1 MKYIFITGWVIS
13 GIGKGITAA
22 SIGTILKNSGL
33 RINAIKLDPYLQV
46 DAGTMSPYEHGET
59 FVTADWF
66 ETDLDLGHYERF
78 LDVELDHNSSIT
90 TGRIYQDIITAER
103 RGDFLGKTVQ
113 VVPHVTNYIK
123 QLIRFHELNNNDQQS
138 EYDITI
144 VEIWGTIG
152 DIEGPHFI
160 EAIRQMRKDVGV
172 DNTMYVHVVPLFY
185 LQVTQELKTKPIQH
199 SVKELS
205 RLGIHP
211 DIIVC
216 RTSHEMSSEIKSKIS
231 LFCDVDE
238 DCVFEWRDV
247 STIYDVPNKLM
258 DQGIDQIIHRK
269 LKLAQLQ
276 PDLTIWNQQVWRI
289 LIPRHQM
296 VIGIAGKYSELCD
309 AYISVVEALRHA
321 GARLDT
327 HIQIERIAT
336 DEITSINQVAAL
348 ITQKNISWIVVPW
361 WFGYRGVEGKILIA
375 QYCRENSLPYLW
387 LCLWLQVA
395 IIEYARNVAMLWA
408 AHSTEFIV
416 DCEHPL
422 ITYLAGQSDD
432 SHKWW
437 TMRLWNYHT
446 IIAPSSKIWQLYQQH
461 SRVSHEYG
469 ERIITE
475 RHRHRYEV
483 NPHYVQ
489 TLKEVG
495 LIIAGTDRES
505 WLVECI
511 ELADHPYF
519 VATQAHPEF
528 TSRLERPHPLF
539 VGLIQSAKNP
549 DQSQD

>member
-1 MKYIFITGWVIS
+1 MKYIFVTWWVIS

-22 SIGTILKNSGL
+22 SIGTILKSSGL

-78 LDVELDHNSSIT
+78 LDVQLDHNSSIT

-103 RGDFLGKTVQ
+103 RGDFLWSTVQ

-123 QLIRFHELNNNDQQS
+123 QLIRSHELTSNDQQS
-138 EYDITI
+138 AYDITI

-160 EAIRQMRKDVGV
+160 EAIRQMRKDIGVG
-172 DNTMYVHVVPLFY
+172 NTMYVHVVPLFY
-185 LQVTQELKTKPIQH
+185 LSVTKELKTKPIQH
-199 SVKELS
+199 SVKELT

-211 DIIVC
+211 DIIMC
-216 RTSHEMSSEIKSKIS
+216 RTSHKMSDEIRAKVS

-238 DCVFEWRDV
+238 DCVLEWLDV
-247 STIYDVPNKLM
+247 STIYDVPNRLL
-258 DQGIDQIIHRK
+258 DQWIDQIIMRK
-269 LKLAQLQ
+269 LKLNTLQ
-276 PDLTIWNQQVWRI
+276 PDLDMWNEQVWRM
-289 LIPRHQM
+289 LVPSHEV

-321 GARLDT
+321 GAWLDT
-327 HIQIERIAT
+327 KIIIKRINTEELTNVEQVRQTIIDQWIQ
-336 DEITSINQVAAL
+336 
-348 ITQKNISWIVVPW
+348 WMVVPW
-361 WFGYRGVEGKILIA
+361 GFGNRGVAGKILVA
-375 QYCRENSLPYLW
+375 QYCREQQLSYLG

-395 IIEYARNVAMLWA
+395 VIEYARHVAWLWWA
-408 AHSTEFIV
+408 DSTEFAP
-416 DCEHPL
+416 DCQYPV
-422 ITYLAGQSDD
+422 IAYVAWQSDEIA
-432 SHKWW
+432 KWG
-437 TMRLWNYHT
+437 TMRLGEYHS
-446 IIAPSSKIWQLYQQH
+446 IIDANSIIGKLYQQA

-469 ERIITE
+469 ERVITE

-483 NPHYVQ
+483 NPLYVE
-489 TLKEVG
+489 TLQQSG

-505 WLVECI
+505 WLVEFI
-511 ELADHPYF
+511 ELSDHPYF

-539 VGLIQSAKNP
+539 VGLIQSTKNP
-549 DQSQD
+549 DASQD